1 MRAPLV
7 LAPRLVHRVLAWTRR
22 RQSRAGALEREW
34 WLGSGGRVGGLA
46 GVCVCVYVCMCVSGP
61 HVRCACPLAVL
72 TKDSNG

>member
-34 WLGSGGRVGGLA
+34 WVGGGRRVGGLA
-46 GVCVCVYVCMCVSGP
+46 GVCVCVCVCVHVCVRSTRALCLPVGS
-61 HVRCACPLAVL
+61 A
-72 TKDSNG
+72 DEG

>member
-34 WLGSGGRVGGLA
+34 WLGGGRRVGGLA
-46 GVCVCVYVCMCVSGP
+46 GVCVCVCMCACVCQV
-61 HVRCACPLAVL
+61 HTCAVPACWQC
-72 TKDSNG
+72 